1 MKKNYL
7 ILTLAAACCL
17 IATSCHRGPKPDE
30 NGFYT
35 AESGLMYKFIE
46 ENKEAKIV
54 QMDDLLEGEMV
65 IYFEGDTLF
74 NNIGHPDVFTRVEDD
89 WFQGGHNE
97 AFLMMHEGDHA
108 IFGISA
114 DSVAMFLE
122 PSQMPKG
129 YLPNQNMRVF
139 YDVHL
144 THILTKEDIAKRES
158 DYMAEM
164 SKKQSEEADIIAK
177 YVAEKNITVKPNES
191 GLYVIVNKK
200 GTGKKAVAG
209 SKVSVFYA
217 GRLLNGK
224 LFDTNIES
232 VAKEAGRQGGHFQ
245 PFAFTLGQRMV
256 IPGWDKGLVGLNK
269 GSKATLIIP
278 SNLAYGP
285 SGAGNEIPPYS
296 PLVFD
301 VEVVAVD

>member
-1 MKKNYL
+1 MKKNY
-7 ILTLAAACCL
+7 IFFAMAATMMIFAACN
-17 IATSCHRGPKPDE
+17 HGPKPDE

-46 ENKEAKIV
+46 ENKDAKIV
-54 QMDDLLEGEMV
+54 QMDDLLEGEMIV
-65 IYFEGDTLF
+65 YFEGDTLF
-74 NNIGHPDVFTRVEDD
+74 SNVGHPDIFTRVEDD
-89 WFQGGHNE
+89 WFEGGHNE

-108 IFGISA
+108 VFGISA
-114 DSVAMFLE
+114 DSVAKFLE

-129 YLPNQNMRVF
+129 YLPNQNMRVY
-139 YDVHL
+139 YDIHL
-144 THILTKEDIAKRES
+144 THILTKEDIAKREA

-164 SKKQSEEADIIAK
+164 TKKQAEESDIIAK
-177 YVAEKNITVKPNES
+177 YVADNNIKVNPTES
-191 GLYVIVNKK
+191 GLYVVVNKK
-200 GTGKKAVAG
+200 GTGKKATKG
-209 SKVSVFYA
+209 SKVSVYYA

-245 PFAFTLGQRMV
+245 PFAFTLGQRSV
-256 IPGWDKGLVGLNK
+256 IPGWEEGLMGLNK

-285 SGAGNEIPPYS
+285 TGAGNDIPPYS